1 MNKATGAIVSFGQRR
16 GVSSKTGKAFAIHN
30 VTMSD
35 GQVYEVGF
43 NPLKG
48 YSVGDNISFMWT
60 LEYGK
65 RQVQTATIMGAAA
78 SPGGGGYGYEDDT
91 PATSPAPTPTA
102 APRASGG
109 AYTGKGNYQPKVFPV
124 PKDNGDRSICRQN
137 ALTNAR
143 ELVTAMCGEGYFKG
157 DLDVAADKII
167 QLAYKF
173 EEFTTGDRE
182 LNAAKAEVSKAKKK
196 VVDIRKDE
204 PSVLEGLTGTDDEP
218 FG

>member
-1 MNKATGAIVSFGQRR
+1 MNKATGSIVNFGSRR
-16 GVSSKTGKAFAIHN
+16 GVSGKTGKAFNIHN

-35 GQVYEVGF
+35 GQTYEIGF

-48 YSVGDNISFMWT
+48 YSVGDNISFMWE
-60 LEYGK
+60 LKYGQ
-65 RQVQTATIMGAAA
+65 RQVQTATITGAAA
-78 SPGGGGYGYEDDT
+78 SPSSGGYGYEDDT

-102 APRASGG
+102 APKPSYG
-109 AYTGKGNYQPKVFPV
+109 AQKSYQPKVFPV

-143 ELVTAMCGEGYFKG
+143 ELVTAMCGESYFKG
-157 DLDVAADKII
+157 DLDAAADKII

-182 LNAAKAEVSKAKKK
+182 LNAAKAEVKNKGKK
-196 VVDIRKDE
+196 VVDIKPQE

-218 FG
+218 F